1 MLPPARD
8 AVTLDRRRWLR
19 ACAALAV
26 VAPLAGCARD
36 GAPPLRVAGVDW
48 APYLFAEVERVA
60 GRLDAGAV
68 RLVEMPSST
77 DCLTALHAGTVEAA
91 GLTLDEMLD
100 ARSRGLDLVAV
111 AVCDESQGADMLLG
125 GPRVASLAALRGR
138 RIGLERGAVG
148 ALLLKG
154 ALQAGGMRPDEI
166 VPVDVPVQRHRAA
179 LVDGEVDAVVTYGA
193 AARALLVRGA
203 RVLFDSARM
212 PGAIVDV
219 LTVRADAREPHA
231 SGLRAWLA
239 AHFAAQHA
247 WQRDAAAVRP
257 ALAARLGIADA
268 EVDALFTGLTLVP
281 LAAQREWL
289 RVRLARA
296 AADLQAVMLDGRLLE
311 RPAPLNALGDDAYL
325 PPDAGASA

>member
-1 MLPPARD
+1 M
-8 AVTLDRRRWLR
+8 VDRRRWLR

-26 VAPLAGCARD
+26 AAPLAGCGR
-36 GAPPLRVAGVDW
+36 GGVPPLRVAGIDW
-48 APYLFAEVERVA
+48 APTLFAEAERVA
-60 GRLDAGAV
+60 GRLDAAVV
-68 RLVEMPSST
+68 RLVEMPSAT
-77 DCLTALHAGTVEAA
+77 DCLVALQAGTVEAA
-91 GLTLDEMLD
+91 GLTLDEVLY

-111 AVCDESQGADMLLG
+111 AVCDESHGADMLLG
-125 GPRVASLAALRGR
+125 SPEVTSLAALRGR
-138 RIGLERGAVG
+138 RVGLERGAVG

-219 LTVRADAREPHA
+219 LTVRADAREPNA
-231 SGLRAWLA
+231 AGLRAWLA
-239 AHFAAQHA
+239 AHFAAQRA
-247 WQRDAAAVRP
+247 WQQGADTVRA

-268 EVDALFTGLTLVP
+268 EVDALFAGLTLVP

-296 AADLQAVMLDGRLLE
+296 AADLQTVMLDGRLLE
-311 RPAPLNALGDDAYL
+311 RPAPLNALADDAYL
-325 PPDAGASA
+325 PPDGGTSA